1 MTKLDMFKRI
11 LTLFAL
17 LFASAPCWASSP
29 VQDFFRSTGKIYVV
43 FAVILSIFA
52 GIILLLVRIE
62 RRINRIENQINP
74 S

>member
-1 MTKLDMFKRI
+1 MNMNKRI
-11 LTLFAL
+11 LSLFVFL
-17 LFASAPCWASSP
+17 VVSATSWASGP
-29 VQDFFRSTGKIYVV
+29 EQDFFRSTGKIYVV

-52 GIILLLVRIE
+52 GIILLLVRLE

>member
-1 MTKLDMFKRI
+1 MTCIAFCLMG
-11 LTLFAL
+11 TVT
-17 LFASAPCWASSP
+17 WAASP

-43 FAVILSIFA
+43 FAVILSIFV
-52 GIILLLVRIE
+52 GIILLLIRME